1 MGLKNVKFV
10 ETLPRRMGGTSRM
23 TKLQRVVRKL
33 RENPDR
39 WAEVGS
45 AQSITQVRTL
55 SGRLRG
61 AGLQVSVR
69 RAGGGWTKIYARFN
83 SSPVKRA
90 KSKKK

>member
-10 ETLPRRMGGTSRM
+10 DSIPPRMGGTSRM
-23 TKLQRVVRKL
+23 TKIQRVVKKL
-33 RENPDR
+33 RDNPDR

-45 AQSITQVRTL
+45 TQSMTQMRTL

-90 KSKKK
+90 KSRTK